1 MENLLAGLASA
12 LWLGILTS
20 ISPCP
25 LATNLVAVSY
35 IGKDLAS
42 PRRVILSGLVYTV
55 GRTVAYVLLAALLV
69 ASVFAVP
76 TLSFWLQLNMN
87 RLLGPVL
94 LLVGLL
100 LLDLIP
106 LRLPSLSSGDRL
118 HRRLASSG
126 LAGAGVLGMVF
137 ALSFCPVSAAL
148 FFGSLLPLAISHSS
162 SFLVA
167 SLYGAGTAL
176 PVCAFAIL
184 IAFSAQRASRALAKL
199 TRMEKWARRI
209 TAVVFIAIGV
219 KFCLNHFLGVYVI

>member
-1 MENLLAGLASA
+1 MESLLAGLASA

-35 IGKDLAS
+35 IGKELAS
-42 PRRVILSGLVYTV
+42 PRRVVLSGLVYTA
-55 GRTVAYVLLAALLV
+55 GRTVAYVALAALLV

-76 TLSFWLQLNMN
+76 ALSFWLQLNMN

-106 LRLPSLSSGDRL
+106 LRLPSFSGGGQL
-118 HRRLASSG
+118 QRRLASSG
-126 LAGAGVLGMVF
+126 LAGAGALGMVF

-148 FFGSLLPLAISHSS
+148 FFGSLLPLALAHNSS
-162 SFLVA
+162 LLVP
-167 SLYGAGTAL
+167 SLYGVGTAL
-176 PVCAFAIL
+176 PVFAFAVL
-184 IAFSAQRASRALAKL
+184 IAFSAQRASRAFEKL
-199 TRMEKWARRI
+199 TQMEKWARRI
-209 TAVVFIAIGV
+209 TAVVFIAIGA